1 MKKFNVLVLILIML
15 ILSSCQNT
23 QPKKAKQNSI
33 ASSMTKPENCIQI
46 FDFIN
51 TDETN
56 RLITDIKNISVT
68 YLQITCTDNTSFR
81 TAITDKTQI
90 SEAFN
95 ALNNVWVI
103 ESSTNIP
110 IGKSY
115 TFKFRL
121 ENGYLYNFIFYEG
134 IFELNGQ
141 FYTLYNYEKL
151 YNIGKKLIETDLPD
165 QNSSFKPGDYVYFGT
180 YEQDSNVNNGKEK
193 LKWRVLDVKDGKMF
207 LLTDVCIERKIFH
220 SIEGQGIWEN
230 SDIRKWLNKEFM
242 DIAFTQDE
250 KAGIVQTTVKNSKSS
265 DFEYAPMNDTINKIF
280 LLDEREVYRYF
291 DDNMDSNGIYADRK
305 AGYTETIR
313 KDLNKWDTYEFD
325 YISWWLRTLGK
336 SEGEI
341 LNNSMLGGSDADL
354 WKNGIRPAMWVSIS
368 EIKQLYINS
377 NFYINCQ

>member
-1 MKKFNVLVLILIML
+1 MKKFNVLGLILIML

-165 QNSSFKPGDYVYFGT
+165 
-180 YEQDSNVNNGKEK
+180 
-193 LKWRVLDVKDGKMF
+193 
-207 LLTDVCIERKIFH
+207 
-220 SIEGQGIWEN
+220 
-230 SDIRKWLNKEFM
+230 
-242 DIAFTQDE
+242 
-250 KAGIVQTTVKNSKSS
+250 
-265 DFEYAPMNDTINKIF
+265 
-280 LLDEREVYRYF
+280 
-291 DDNMDSNGIYADRK
+291 
-305 AGYTETIR
+305 
-313 KDLNKWDTYEFD
+313 
-325 YISWWLRTLGK
+325 
-336 SEGEI
+336 
-341 LNNSMLGGSDADL
+341 
-354 WKNGIRPAMWVSIS
+354 
-368 EIKQLYINS
+368 
-377 NFYINCQ
+377 